1 MRRIATI
8 LAAAA
13 LVAFAGARIRR
24 ALASPEQTLRWTL
37 TELAEDFN
45 AGDVG
50 NVASGFH
57 RDFRDESS
65 GAGFDDVGA
74 ALRGLYLQERDQ
86 TGFLLRVELPEELLS
101 VEVAE
106 GAETAN
112 VEATA
117 RFYRMRGEA
126 REPWWDAEARLT
138 FVRHS
143 GRWRIAE
150 SSRVN
155 HGDRD

>member
-8 LAAAA
+8 LLAAA
-13 LVAFAGARIRR
+13 LLGFAGVRIRR

-37 TELAEDFN
+37 SELAEDFN

-50 NVASGFH
+50 SVASGFH

-74 ALRGLYLQERDQ
+74 ALRGLYLQERDK
-86 TGFLLRVELPEELLS
+86 TGFLLRVELPEDLLS

-106 GAETAN
+106 GANSAT

-117 RFYRMRGEA
+117 RFFRMRGGA
-126 REPWWDAEARLT
+126 QEPWWDAQARLT
-138 FVRHS
+138 FVRQS